1 MKKLK
6 ITTHR
11 VSAFILFAA
20 SLLPLFS
27 SAQTI
32 KERFDKLLISENFD
46 SSNTH
51 WTTLANADNL
61 FIVQDGEYIVQRKA
75 STAPYA
81 IMASFKENFN
91 NFRAVTSIKLDKSL
105 SESGFAG
112 FMFMIQDEGQGG
124 FLVEI
129 NKLREYR
136 LRQIVNGT
144 YKYLTGNS
152 KSGGWVK
159 NNALNDAGTANM
171 IEIRTINRNYD
182 LYFNNTF
189 IQSFS
194 EPAYRSG
201 NLGVIVGPATRCKI
215 DFMYVFGITTL
226 QDQNLAELSTTNENF
241 SSTEPDVLELAE
253 SIIKMKTQINT
264 LTEENEGLRK
274 TISAMRSGDQ
284 EKDVTVKNF
293 EKQIKALQDQV
304 TKKDQSIDSLIRK
317 NNELLK
323 FKELAGGNENGDI
336 IIALSKNLKAE
347 KEKNTA
353 LEEEIRILM
362 ERNGNEKTVPA
373 KNNKTTKTETT
384 GTQEE
389 KDTSKK
395 EPAIFKLPD
404 EN

>member
-6 ITTHR
+6 ITTYR
-11 VSAFILFAA
+11 VPAFIIIAA
-20 SLLPLFS
+20 SLLPFFS
-27 SAQTI
+27 TAQTI
-32 KERFDKLLISENFD
+32 NERFDKLLISENFD
-46 SSNTH
+46 SSNTY

-61 FIVQDGEYIVQRKA
+61 FIVQDGEYILQRKA
-75 STAPYA
+75 TNAPYA
-81 IMASFKENFN
+81 IIAAFKENFN
-91 NFRAVTSIKLDKSL
+91 NYRVVTSIKLDKSL

-112 FMFMIQDEGQGG
+112 FMFMMQDEGQGG
-124 FLVEI
+124 FLVEL

-144 YKYLTGNS
+144 YKYITGSS
-152 KSGGWVK
+152 KSGGWIK
-159 NNALNDAGTANM
+159 NNSLNDVGTANM
-171 IEIRTINRNYD
+171 IEIRTNNRNYD

-194 EPAYRSG
+194 EPSYRSG
-201 NLGVIVGPATRCKI
+201 KLGVIVGPSTRCKI
-215 DFMYVFGITTL
+215 DFMYVFTMTTA
-226 QDQNLAELSTTNENF
+226 QDQNLTASTTGNDNLTGA
-241 SSTEPDVLELAE
+241 SPDVLELAE

-274 TISAMRSGDQ
+274 TISAMRSGEQ

-293 EKQIKALQDQV
+293 EKQLKALQDQV
-304 TKKDQSIDSLIRK
+304 AKKDQSIDSLIKK

-323 FKELAGGNENGDI
+323 FKELAGGNENSDI

-347 KEKNTA
+347 KEKNTI
-353 LEEEIRILM
+353 LEEEIRKLK
-362 ERNGNEKTVPA
+362 EKNGNEKTIPS
-373 KNNKTTKTETT
+373 KNKTTKTEPT

-389 KDTSKK
+389 NDSSKK
-395 EPAIFKLPD
+395 EPVFKLPD